1 MKIKECFWW
10 VFAIIGVCFLSI
22 RCSNIEQDYCCYVNP
37 FIGNADNGHTFPGA
51 CVPFGMIQVSP
62 ESGNGSWR
70 YCSGFNI
77 EDDSIMGFSQN
88 HLEHDAKGNSGRPEC
103 DRHSPRRAERLP
115 EGKASL

>member
-1 MKIKECFWW
+1 MRIKECFWW
-10 VFAIIGVCFLSI
+10 VFAIVGVCFLSI
-22 RCSNIEQDYCCYVNP
+22 RCSNVEQDYCCYVNP

-51 CVPFGMIQVSP
+51 CIPFGMIQVSP

-88 HLEHDAKGNSGRPEC
+88 HLNGTGCPDLGDILIPVSYTHLT
-103 DRHSPRRAERLP
+103 LP
-115 EGKASL
+115 TILRV